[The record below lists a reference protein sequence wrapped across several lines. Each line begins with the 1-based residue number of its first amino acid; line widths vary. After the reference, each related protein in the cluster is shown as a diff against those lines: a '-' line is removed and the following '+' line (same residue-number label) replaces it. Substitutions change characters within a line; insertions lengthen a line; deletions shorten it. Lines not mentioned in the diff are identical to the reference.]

1 MEYAM
6 KSISMTAYRRPEYE
20 NQVLESVIPQIAG
33 TAWQFYQTYDREP
46 PDNYGCDRN
55 TLFSISRAF
64 LHGSEFNLHIEDD
77 TVLSPDALDLCDWFW
92 RLPER
97 DDYVLL
103 NLFAYSK
110 SLKCAVCKG
119 VGAPWNNSASVPCTV
134 CGGLGNRG
142 LDVLESARFNSWGW
156 AITRGMWEKYLL
168 PEWNAKKQTNPM
180 GWDWSVGL
188 TIQRH
193 GLKTLHPALSRVKNI
208 GRENGTYETPEHWD
222 SWAKDLVASPGGF
235 GKEFRIT
242 ERIAEMPPVDGWVT
256 EELELAARG

>member
-1 MEYAM
+1 MEHAM

-20 NQVLESVIPQIAG
+20 NQVCKSLAPQLQRS
-33 TAWQFYQTYDREP
+33 AWRFTPCFDAP
-46 PDNYGCDRN
+46 PPCNRGCDAN
-55 TLFSISRAF
+55 TLAAISINFSR
-64 LHGSEFNLHIEDD
+64 GSDFNLHIEDD
-77 TVLSPDALDLCDWFW
+77 TVLSPDALDLCDWFY

-103 NLFAYSK
+103 NLFAHSK
-110 SLKCAVCKG
+110 TLDR
-119 VGAPWNNSASVPCTV
+119 P
-134 CGGLGNRG
+134 

-156 AITRGMWEKYLL
+156 AITRGMWEKWIL
-168 PEWNAKKQTNPM
+168 PEWNAKKQTHPM